1 MLDCLRKLGLLMCT
15 DNTREV
21 SVAHECEINCMDGNL
36 YPCII
41 CDIIE
46 KKNDVVPKDA
56 GLWDTSIGGGERWVY
71 TKPFSILDAVQRFA
85 CDNLMPPV

>member
-1 MLDCLRKLGLLMCT
+1 MSAKSTAWMVTCILVSLSVMSLR
-15 DNTREV
+15 
-21 SVAHECEINCMDGNL
+21 
-36 YPCII
+36 
-41 CDIIE
+41 